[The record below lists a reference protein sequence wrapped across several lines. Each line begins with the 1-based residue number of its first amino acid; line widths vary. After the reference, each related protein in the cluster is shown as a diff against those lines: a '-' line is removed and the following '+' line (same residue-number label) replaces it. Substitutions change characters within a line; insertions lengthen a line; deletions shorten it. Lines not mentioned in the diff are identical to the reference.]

1 MTDRIRD
8 LLEENREGIISLGR
22 RLFDNPELGYK
33 EFTTRELLLDYIKEI
48 ELTGFE
54 AYAVTGFKATIGK
67 GKPHIALLFDM
78 DGLPTKGH
86 RLASNEDLA
95 AHSCGH
101 NAQMALM
108 SAAFKVIAESGLL
121 QEVGGTV
128 SLIAAPAEEFVDFEY
143 RKNLIKERKI
153 KTFSGKQNML
163 SAGAFD
169 DIDLVIGSH
178 GNGLPG
184 AVIETGTASNGF
196 VAKTAIFKGVSA
208 HSGAYPHLGR
218 NALNAAILAIQA
230 VGLLRETF
238 QDDHHIRF
246 HPVIKEGGDAVNTVP
261 HRVKVETYVRGSTVE
276 SIRDANERINNAF
289 IHSALAMGCECEIED
304 IPGYLPSNYFEGLDT
319 YFHKRALEYVDEN
332 DLLTGG
338 RTFASDDIAD
348 VSNLKPVLHFGFSG
362 FGGSYHGADFHILD
376 EEKAYVEPAKLVAL
390 TVADILK
397 DKGKLKEK
405 LAAFR
410 PTMTKEAYVNNWL
423 GLKQE
428 GS

>member
-1 MTDRIRD
+1 MTDKIIE
-8 LLEENREGIISLGR
+8 LLENQREEIVSLGR
-22 RLFDNPELGYK
+22 RLFETPELGYK
-33 EFTTRELLLDYIKEI
+33 EYKTRELLLSYIKDI
-48 ELTGFE
+48 ELTSFE
-54 AYAVTGFKATIGK
+54 AFALTGFKATVGE

-78 DGLPTKGH
+78 DALPTKGH
-86 RLASNEDLA
+86 KLATNEDMA

-108 SAAFKVIAESGLL
+108 TAAFKTISESGLL
-121 QEVGGTV
+121 KETRGTI
-128 SLIAAPAEEFVDFEY
+128 SLIAAPAKEFVDFDF

-153 KTFSGKQNML
+153 KTFSGKQNMIA
-163 SAGAFD
+163 AGAFD
-169 DIDLVIGSH
+169 NVDIVIGSH

-196 VAKTAIFKGVSA
+196 IAKTAIFKGVSA

-261 HRVKVETYVRGSTVE
+261 HRVKVETYVRGSTVAA
-276 SIRDANERINNAF
+276 INDANDRINNAF
-289 IHSALAMGCECEIED
+289 VHSAKALGCECEIED
-304 IPGYLPSNYFEGLDT
+304 IPGYLPSNYFVGVDE
-319 YFHKRALEYVDEN
+319 YFHKRALEYVSTEN
-332 DLLTGG
+332 LLTGG

-362 FGGSYHGADFHILD
+362 FGGSFHGADFYILD
-376 EEKAYVEPAKLVAL
+376 EDKTYLNPAKLVAL
-390 TVADILK
+390 TVADMLM
-397 DKGKLKEK
+397 DKEK
-405 LAAFR
+405 LTAALKAFR
-410 PTMTKEAYVNNWL
+410 PTMTKEAYVKNWL
-423 GLKQE
+423 NLKQE
-428 GS
+428 V

>member
-1 MTDRIRD
+1 MTDRIIE
-8 LLEENREGIISLGR
+8 LLENQRKEIVSLGR
-22 RLFDNPELGYK
+22 RLFENPELGYK
-33 EFTTRELLLDYIKEI
+33 EYKTRELLLSYIKDI
-48 ELTGFE
+48 ELTSFE
-54 AYAVTGFKATIGK
+54 AFALTGFKATVGE

-78 DGLPTKGH
+78 DALPTKGH
-86 RLASNEDLA
+86 KLATNEDMA

-108 SAAFKVIAESGLL
+108 TAAFKTISESGLL
-121 QEVGGTV
+121 KETGGTI
-128 SLIAAPAEEFVDFEY
+128 SLIAAPAEEFVDFDF

-153 KTFSGKQNML
+153 KTFSGKQNMIA
-163 SAGAFD
+163 AGAFD
-169 DIDLVIGSH
+169 NVDIVIGSH

-196 VAKTAIFKGVSA
+196 IAKTAIFKGVSA

-261 HRVKVETYVRGSTVE
+261 HRVKVETYVRGSTVAA
-276 SIRDANERINNAF
+276 INDANDRINNAF
-289 IHSALAMGCECEIED
+289 VHSAKALGCECEIED
-304 IPGYLPSNYFEGLDT
+304 IPGYLPSNYFVGVDE
-319 YFHKRALEYVDEN
+319 YFHKRALEYVSTEN
-332 DLLTGG
+332 LLTGG

-362 FGGSYHGADFHILD
+362 FGGSFHGADFYILD
-376 EEKAYVEPAKLVAL
+376 EDKTYLNPAKLVAL
-390 TVADILK
+390 TVADMLM
-397 DKGKLKEK
+397 DKEK
-405 LAAFR
+405 LTAALKEFR
-410 PTMTKEAYVNNWL
+410 PTMTKEAYVKNWL
-423 GLKQE
+423 NLKQE
-428 GS
+428 V

>member
-1 MTDRIRD
+1 MTDKIIE
-8 LLEENREGIISLGR
+8 LLENQREEIVSLGR
-22 RLFDNPELGYK
+22 RLFENPELGYK
-33 EFTTRELLLDYIKEI
+33 EYKTRELLLSYIKDI
-48 ELTGFE
+48 ELTSFE
-54 AYAVTGFKATIGK
+54 AFALTGFKATVGE

-78 DGLPTKGH
+78 DALPTKGH
-86 RLASNEDLA
+86 KLATNEDMA

-108 SAAFKVIAESGLL
+108 AAAFKTISESGLL
-121 QEVGGTV
+121 KETRGTI
-128 SLIAAPAEEFVDFEY
+128 SLIAAPAEEFVDFDF

-153 KTFSGKQNML
+153 KTFSGKQNMIA
-163 SAGAFD
+163 AGAFD
-169 DIDLVIGSH
+169 NVDIVIGSH

-196 VAKTAIFKGVSA
+196 IAKTAIFKGVSA

-261 HRVKVETYVRGSTVE
+261 HRVKVETYVRGSTVAA
-276 SIRDANERINNAF
+276 INDANDRINNAF
-289 IHSALAMGCECEIED
+289 VHSAKALGCECEIED
-304 IPGYLPSNYFEGLDT
+304 IPGYLPSNYFVGVDE
-319 YFHKRALEYVDEN
+319 YFHKRALEYVSTEN
-332 DLLTGG
+332 LLTGG

-362 FGGSYHGADFHILD
+362 FGGSFHGADFYILD
-376 EEKAYVEPAKLVAL
+376 EDKTYLNPAKLVAL
-390 TVADILK
+390 TVADMLM
-397 DKGKLKEK
+397 DKEK
-405 LAAFR
+405 LTAALKAFR
-410 PTMTKEAYVNNWL
+410 PTMTKEAYVKNWL
-423 GLKQE
+423 NLKQE
-428 GS
+428 V